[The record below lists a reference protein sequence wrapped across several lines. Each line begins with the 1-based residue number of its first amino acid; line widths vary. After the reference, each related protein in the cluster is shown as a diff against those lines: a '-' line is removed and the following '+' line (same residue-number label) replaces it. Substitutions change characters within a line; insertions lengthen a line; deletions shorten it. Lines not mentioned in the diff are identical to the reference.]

1 MSPLEAGSPGV
12 ENFLGLP
19 LNFGDPN
26 AYQGKA
32 YEDIPTDFQV
42 DPGVARRHDLAEQ
55 DIADR
60 YNSAFNSGVPTFIR
74 QANMEKELR
83 AERANAATEDQ
94 EAQYQ
99 NQQLKNQAL
108 TTRAQMQDQA
118 ELNKANIGNNI
129 AAQTTAADLERRR
142 LLLPQLVQT
151 GGNTSGSGYGT
162 QVVQQP
168 GFLQNLSGAIGQ
180 IGSAAVTRIPGI

>member
-1 MSPLEAGSPGV
+1 MSPLSAGSPGV
-12 ENFLGLP
+12 EDFLGLP

-32 YEDIPTDFQV
+32 YQDIPTDFNV

-55 DIADR
+55 AVTDR
-60 YNSAFNSGVPTFIR
+60 YNSAFSSGVPTFIR

-83 AERANAATEDQ
+83 AERSNAATEDQ
-94 EAQYQ
+94 QAQYQ

-108 TTRAQMQDQA
+108 TTRAQMADQS
-118 ELNKANIGNNI
+118 ELNKANMANNI
-129 AAQTTAADLERRR
+129 ASQTTAADLERRR

-151 GGNTSGSGYGT
+151 GGNSSGSGYGT

-168 GFLQNLSGAIGQ
+168 GFLNSFLGAAGQ
-180 IGSAAVTRIPGI
+180 VGSAAVTKI